1 MVHTKN
7 KTSIACDSPGVHWVR
22 VVDRR
27 EDSVTKEGCKN
38 GNKVAESKI
47 NLEDDHSNLY
57 MSKKQAYH
65 LEALT
70 SSRFYIRK
78 LFFL

>member
-22 VVDRR
+22 VVDCR

-47 NLEDDHSNLY
+47 NLEDDHSNLC
-57 MSKKQAYH
+57 MSKNKP
-65 LEALT
+65 
-70 SSRFYIRK
+70 IIWK
-78 LFFL
+78 LWLLPDFT